1 MAGRDGF
8 NLEIAASEQALR
20 ERTLESPAI
29 ERKNAY
35 STKRTGK
42 SDNIMRISLQIALM
56 TETYRSKCRER
67 IAATVRL
74 AAGVFVVGLTLSGT
88 DVARSQNYPSRPL
101 RMFTAELGGGSD
113 LAARLISQ
121 GLSNTIGQQVIVDNR
136 VGGIIIADIAA
147 KASPDG
153 YTLFTYSST
162 LWLIPFMRTRT
173 PYDPVKDFSPVTL
186 IGSSPMILVTNPA
199 VPVMSVKELIA
210 LAKAKPGELNYAS
223 GPAGAIP
230 HLAGELFKAIAGVDI
245 VHVPYKGVGIAVT
258 DVIGG
263 RVQLMF
269 PNASAALPHAKSGRL
284 RALAVSSAQPSA
296 LAPGLPT
303 LASSGL
309 PGYECVAMYAVFV
322 PAKTPAPVV
331 KRLNQEIVRVLNR
344 PDIKEKFLLAS
355 TEIVASSS
363 EGLAATMKSEMARMG
378 KVIKNAGIR
387 AE

>member
-1 MAGRDGF
+1 M
-8 NLEIAASEQALR
+8 L
-20 ERTLESPAI
+20 
-29 ERKNAY
+29 
-35 STKRTGK
+35 
-42 SDNIMRISLQIALM
+42 
-56 TETYRSKCRER
+56 
-67 IAATVRL
+67 
-74 AAGVFVVGLTLSGT
+74 
-88 DVARSQNYPSRPL
+88 
-101 RMFTAELGGGSD
+101 TAELGGGSD

-121 GLSNTIGQQVIVDNR
+121 GLSETIGQQVIVDNR

-173 PYDPVKDFSPVTL
+173 PYDPVRDFAPITL
-186 IGSSPMILVTNPA
+186 VGSSPMILVTHPA
-199 VPVMSVKELIA
+199 VPVTTVKELIA

-230 HLAGELFKAIAGVDI
+230 HLAGELFKAMASVDI

-284 RALAVSSAQPSA
+284 RALAVSSAQSSA

-322 PAKTPAPVV
+322 PAKTPAPIVR
-331 KRLNQEIVRVLNR
+331 RLNQEIVRVLNR
-344 PDIKEKFLLAS
+344 PDIKCS
-355 TEIVASSS
+355 R
-363 EGLAATMKSEMARMG
+363 ARRSLPVHP
-378 KVIKNAGIR
+378 KVWLR
-387 AE
+387 R

>member
-1 MAGRDGF
+1 MMACIRVSVF
-8 NLEIAASEQALR
+8 
-20 ERTLESPAI
+20 AI
-29 ERKNAY
+29 GSA
-35 STKRTGK
+35 
-42 SDNIMRISLQIALM
+42 I
-56 TETYRSKCRER
+56 CC
-67 IAATVRL
+67 
-74 AAGVFVVGLTLSGT
+74 AGVSYG
-88 DVARSQNYPSRPL
+88 QNYPTKPL
-101 RMFTAELGGGSD
+101 RMLTAELGGGSD

-121 GLSNTIGQQVIVDNR
+121 GLSETIGQQVIVDNR

-147 KASPDG
+147 KAPPDG

-162 LWLIPFMRTRT
+162 LWLIPFMRTQT
-173 PYDPVKDFSPVTL
+173 PYDPVRDFSPVTL
-186 IGSSPMILVTNPA
+186 VGSSPMILVTHPA
-199 VPVMSVKELIA
+199 VPVMSVKELIV

-230 HLAGELFKAIAGVDI
+230 HLAGELFKSMAGVDI
-245 VHVPYKGVGIAVT
+245 VHIPYKGVGIAVT

-269 PNASAALPHAKSGRL
+269 PNASAAQPHAKSGRL

-309 PGYECVAMYAVFV
+309 SGYECVAMYAVFV

-363 EGLAATMKSEMARMG
+363 EGLAATIKSEMARMG
-378 KVIKNAGIR
+378 KVIRDARIR